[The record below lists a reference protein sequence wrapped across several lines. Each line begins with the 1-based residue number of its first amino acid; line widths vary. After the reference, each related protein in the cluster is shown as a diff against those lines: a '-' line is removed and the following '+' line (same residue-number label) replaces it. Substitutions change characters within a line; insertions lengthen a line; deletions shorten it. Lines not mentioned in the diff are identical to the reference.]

1 METDEYYKQLE
12 FIFLQSQ
19 ISSFAIYSTFAVVLL
34 LLFCSAMISG
44 SEVAYFSL
52 SQRIINRLKK
62 SNNILDR
69 RVAKLV
75 SQPGMLLATIL
86 IANNFINIAIII
98 LSSFALNNTI
108 PTKLSSTTQFLIEIV
123 IVTFFLVLFGEVSP
137 KIYASMN
144 SLSLARRMSRPMLIL
159 MRIFRPLS
167 KVLVSSTKYIE
178 KRLAKR
184 SRQDNSVS
192 LEDIGQVIEITVNG
206 DNENTV
212 QEKEMLKSIIQFGN
226 VSAKQIMTAR
236 VNMTCVDYDATFG
249 ELLDVA
255 INSSYS
261 RIPVYYDDSMDNI
274 KGVVYIKDLL
284 KYLNKN
290 KDTFKW
296 QFIIREPY
304 YVPET
309 QRIDKLLEKFKKNRV
324 HMAIVVDE
332 YGGTAGIVTLEDIL
346 EEVIGDIKD
355 EFDKDEDE
363 ITFKK
368 LGKNHFEFEA
378 QTLIIDVCRALDIDT
393 TAFDEVRG
401 DADSIAGLLLEAKMD
416 FPEDGE
422 IIEINDYEFKVM
434 ATNERRIESIE
445 VKKLNKPEG

>member
-1 METDEYYKQLE
+1 M
-12 FIFLQSQ
+12 
-19 ISSFAIYSTFAVVLL
+19 V
-34 LLFCSAMISG
+34 SG

-62 SNNILDR
+62 SNNIVDR
-69 RVAKLV
+69 RVADLV
-75 SQPGMLLATIL
+75 NKPGMLLATIL

-108 PTKLSSTTQFLIEIV
+108 PTELSRTTQFLIEVV

-144 SLSLARRMSRPMLIL
+144 NLSLARRMSRPMLVL

-178 KRLAKR
+178 KRLEKR

-206 DNENTV
+206 DNKNTE

-255 INSSYS
+255 IDSSYS
-261 RIPVYYDDSMDNI
+261 RIPVYYDDSMDKI

-296 QFIIREPY
+296 QFIIRQPY
-304 YVPET
+304 YIPET
-309 QRIDKLLEKFKKNRV
+309 QRIDKLLEKFKKDRV
-324 HMAIVVDE
+324 HIAIVVDE

-363 ITFKK
+363 MTFKK
-368 LGKNHFEFEA
+368 LGKNHYEFEA
-378 QTLIIDVCRALDIDT
+378 QTLIIDVCRVLDIDT
-393 TAFDEVRG
+393 NAFDEVRG

-445 VKKLNKPEG
+445 VKKLSNSRNNE

>member
-1 METDEYYKQLE
+1 
-12 FIFLQSQ
+12 
-19 ISSFAIYSTFAVVLL
+19 
-34 LLFCSAMISG
+34 MISG

-62 SNNILDR
+62 SNKAIDR
-69 RVAKLV
+69 KVADLV
-75 SQPGMLLATIL
+75 NKPGMLLATIL
-86 IANNFINIAIII
+86 ITNNFINIAIII

-108 PTKLSSTTQFLIEIV
+108 STELSSTVQFLIEIV

-137 KIYASMN
+137 KIYASTN
-144 SLSLARRMSRPMLIL
+144 SLSLARRMSQPMSFL
-159 MRIFRPLS
+159 MRVFRPLS
-167 KVLVSSTKYIE
+167 KILVSSTKYIE
-178 KRLAKR
+178 KRLEKR
-184 SRQDNSVS
+184 SRQDYSVS
-192 LEDIGQVIEITVNG
+192 LEDIEQVIEITVNG
-206 DNENTV
+206 DNENTE
-212 QEKEMLKSIIQFGN
+212 QEKKMLKSIIQFGN

-249 ELLDVA
+249 ELLDRA
-255 INSSYS
+255 IESTYS
-261 RIPVYYDDSMDNI
+261 RIPVYYDDSMDKI

-290 KDTFKW
+290 RDTFKW
-296 QFIIREPY
+296 QFIIRQPY

-309 QRIDKLLEKFKKNRV
+309 QRIDKLLEKFKKDRV

-363 ITFKK
+363 MTFKK
-368 LGKNHFEFEA
+368 LGKNHYEFEA
-378 QTLIIDVCRALDIDT
+378 QTLIIDVCRVLHIDT
-393 TAFDEVRG
+393 NAFDEVRG

-422 IIEINDYEFKVM
+422 IIIINDYEFKVM
-434 ATNERRIESIE
+434 ETNERRIESIE
-445 VKKLNKPEG
+445 VKKLNNSGRKE

>member
-1 METDEYYKQLE
+1 
-12 FIFLQSQ
+12 
-19 ISSFAIYSTFAVVLL
+19 
-34 LLFCSAMISG
+34 MISG